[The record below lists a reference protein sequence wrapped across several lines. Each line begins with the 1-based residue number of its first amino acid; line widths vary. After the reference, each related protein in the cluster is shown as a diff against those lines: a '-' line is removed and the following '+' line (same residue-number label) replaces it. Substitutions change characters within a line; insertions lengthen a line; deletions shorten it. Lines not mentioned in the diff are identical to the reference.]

1 MSVSTIRGP
10 LVLAGLCAV
19 LVYVVFLF
27 LGERAGAAPYL
38 LILFFALSSLGGR
51 ALHGMARDPKQA
63 VRSSMTAM
71 ALKMMASLLVLV
83 VVIFATAR
91 ERVLLMALT
100 FGGLYLIFLVYDTA
114 TQFRAMSTPRP

>member
-1 MSVSTIRGP
+1 MSFSTIRGP

-19 LVYVVFLF
+19 LVYAAFHF
-27 LGERAGAAPYL
+27 LGERAGVAPYL
-38 LILFFALSSLGGR
+38 LIVFFALLSLGGR
-51 ALHGMARDPKQA
+51 VVHGMARDPKQA

-83 VVIFATAR
+83 LVIFATPR
-91 ERVLLMALT
+91 ERVLAMALT

-114 TQFRAMSTPRP
+114 TQFRAMSPPRP